1 MTYHLVITTY
11 YLQLDTKY
19 LLSTV
24 NLRLSILYIGHTC
37 TSIFSL
43 KRLSISYLRLSL
55 CCLYDFA
62 YVVITTHYLVS
73 TTRYNDFYLVITA

>member
-37 TSIFSL
+37 TSIFL
-43 KRLSISYLRLSL
+43 VK
-55 CCLYDFA
+55 A
-62 YVVITTHYLVS
+62 TQYLVP
-73 TTRYNDFYLVITA
+73 TT

>member
-1 MTYHLVITTY
+1 MTCLVITTY
-11 YLQLDTKY
+11 YLQLNTKY

-24 NLRLSILYIGHTC
+24 NLRLSILYIGHT
-37 TSIFSL
+37 SIFSSKL
-43 KRLSISYLRLSL
+43 LSISYLRLSL